1 MSHHQTPRKT
11 RSRTPPSP
19 LTGDLF
25 AQPAAQAVAS
35 PVLSASAA
43 TSPPRPTP
51 AATATG
57 AASAP
62 VIPVSRLNRLVRER
76 LEAAFPLCWVAGEIS
91 NLSYAASG
99 HVYFSLKDA
108 EAQVRCAMFRNRAQ
122 LLGWRLA
129 DGQRVEA
136 RALVTLYEARGDFQL
151 NVESLRKA
159 GLGDLYERFLQLKDR
174 LTREGLFALEHK
186 RPLPAFPGAIGI
198 ITSPQAAALR
208 DVLTTLARRAPH
220 VRLIL
225 YPTPVQGESAA
236 AQIIDALN
244 QANRRAECD
253 VLILCRG
260 GGSLEDLWA
269 FNDEALARALRNSAL
284 PVIAGIGHETDV
296 TLADFAADQRAPTP
310 TAAAELAAPER
321 AALHRRLDAG
331 HAALS
336 RQIRHILELRGQQLD
351 LLAGRLIHPARRLA
365 TQSEQ
370 LHTLRQR
377 LNGALRLQSSRRQQT
392 LAELAHRLRLG
403 RPRTAERLRQLDT
416 LREWLSARWRR
427 YLNTRQEQLSR
438 LSDGLSHLNPHA
450 VLARGYGIVTDAHG
464 RIVRDSQTLAG
475 NERIRIRLYKG
486 ALNARVETTE
496 QENQK

>member
-1 MSHHQTPRKT
+1 
-11 RSRTPPSP
+11 
-19 LTGDLF
+19 
-25 AQPAAQAVAS
+25 
-35 PVLSASAA
+35 
-43 TSPPRPTP
+43 
-51 AATATG
+51 
-57 AASAP
+57 
-62 VIPVSRLNRLVRER
+62 
-76 LEAAFPLCWVAGEIS
+76 
-91 NLSYAASG
+91 
-99 HVYFSLKDA
+99 
-108 EAQVRCAMFRNRAQ
+108 MFRNRAQ

-377 LNGALRLQSSRRQQT
+377 LNGALRLQTGRQQQT

-427 YLNTRQEQLSR
+427 HLNTRQEQLSR

-464 RIVRDSQTLAG
+464 RIVRDSQTLAE

-486 ALNARVETTE
+486 AFNARVETAE

>member
-25 AQPAAQAVAS
+25 AQPAARVAAS
-35 PVLSASAA
+35 PVLSAAVA
-43 TSPPRPTP
+43 TSTPRPTL
-51 AATATG
+51 AATTS

-225 YPTPVQGESAA
+225 YPTPVQGKSAA

-377 LNGALRLQSSRRQQT
+377 LNGALRLQTGRRQQT

-427 YLNTRQEQLSR
+427 HLNTRQEQLSR

-450 VLARGYGIVTDAHG
+450 VLARGYSIVTDAHG
-464 RIVRDSQTLAG
+464 RIVRDSQTLAE

-486 ALNARVETTE
+486 ALNARIETAE